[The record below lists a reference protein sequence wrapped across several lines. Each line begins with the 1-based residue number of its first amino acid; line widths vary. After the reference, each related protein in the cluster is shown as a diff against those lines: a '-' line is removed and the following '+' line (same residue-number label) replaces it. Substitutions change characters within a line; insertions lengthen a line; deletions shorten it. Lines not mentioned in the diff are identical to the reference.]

1 MKKIEAVYRDILYS
15 AMEEK
20 KYVLTQLELS
30 KKLDLSLSIVNSAV
44 KKLKL
49 IGAVKLNQRSFQIID
64 LRKILYYWASIRNLK
79 KDVILSLRV
88 EAPVRE
94 IERILPNIIFT
105 AYSAYKYKFDDV
117 PADYSEI
124 YAYADEEEL
133 KIIKERLSK
142 FKLGSDKNNIP
153 NLFFLK
159 KDVLIDLYKEIPIC
173 QIFVDLWNLNQWY
186 AKDFINA
193 LEKRIDMDGE
203 G

>member
-159 KDVLIDLYKEIPIC
+159 KDVLMGLYKEIPIC

-193 LEKRIDMDGE
+193 LEKRIDMGGE